1 MKRHVVVGSLLAI
14 AVATVAPRAI
24 QAGEGDYIGLF
35 GGTWLGSGTVL
46 NDAKPWQVNC
56 KAIGQPGQNHLTISG
71 TCSVFVVSVPINA
84 DVTYDPK
91 TGRYAGTYIG
101 GDRTAKI
108 TGKRSGDTIDFTM
121 TWAKPINDNGDVR
134 ARMTIVNS
142 GKGNLRIVVDN
153 IKSNGPEERASDL
166 LLMQG

>member
-35 GGTWLGSGTVL
+35 GGTWFGSGTVL

-56 KAIGQPGQNHLTISG
+56 RAIGQPGQNHLTISG

-121 TWAKPINDNGDVR
+121 TWAKPINDSGDVR

-142 GKGNLRIVVDN
+142 GKGNLRIMVDN
-153 IKSNGPEERASDL
+153 IKSNGPEELASDL